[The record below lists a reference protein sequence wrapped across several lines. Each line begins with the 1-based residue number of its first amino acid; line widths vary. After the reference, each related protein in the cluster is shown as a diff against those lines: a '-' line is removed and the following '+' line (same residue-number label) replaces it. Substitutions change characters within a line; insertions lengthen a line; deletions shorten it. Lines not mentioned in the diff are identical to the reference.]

1 MLLTALFAR
10 HRATFALPILAI
22 ALPKPFALAFSQSV
36 FCSPAVVGRQEQ
48 QDDQEQQQQLDQ

>member
-36 FCSPAVVGRQEQ
+36 V
-48 QDDQEQQQQLDQ
+48 L